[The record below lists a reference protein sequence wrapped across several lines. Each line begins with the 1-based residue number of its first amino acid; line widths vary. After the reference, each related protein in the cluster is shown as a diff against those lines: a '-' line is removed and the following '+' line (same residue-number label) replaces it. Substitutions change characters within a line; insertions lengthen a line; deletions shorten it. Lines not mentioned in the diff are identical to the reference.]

1 MEGGVVDALIVEW
14 DKRKTDFIRNKP
26 KDESEKERTR
36 THNVWYKEVK
46 RGGIV

>member
-1 MEGGVVDALIVEW
+1 MEGGVADALIVEW
-14 DKRKTDFIRNKP
+14 DKRKPDFKRNKLN
-26 KDESEKERTR
+26 DASEKERTR